1 MTIFPFGKEILY
13 LNEVLRNPGFVE
25 TGFETFL
32 AIKLLDKSL
41 SELDVLLDFDNWR
54 LVMGD
59 SDCFLMPLIMNKN
72 IKIGNHIIS
81 ENSPVFCIGEL
92 SCNHLNN
99 YELAMKTID
108 AMIDAGVDCIKLQT
122 AKPDKIT
129 LNCDSDDFIIKGG
142 TLWDNRTLY
151 SLYVEAQTPWE
162 WHEPI
167 KDYVESRGVEFCLH
181 HLTKV
186 RLIF

>member
-1 MTIFPFGKEILY
+1 
-13 LNEVLRNPGFVE
+13 
-25 TGFETFL
+25 
-32 AIKLLDKSL
+32 
-41 SELDVLLDFDNWR
+41 
-54 LVMGD
+54 
-59 SDCFLMPLIMNKN
+59 
-72 IKIGNHIIS
+72 
-81 ENSPVFCIGEL
+81 
-92 SCNHLNN
+92 
-99 YELAMKTID
+99 
-108 AMIDAGVDCIKLQT
+108 MIDAGVDCIKLQT

-186 RLIF
+186 RLIFRKIECIGL

>member
-1 MTIFPFGKEILY
+1 
-13 LNEVLRNPGFVE
+13 
-25 TGFETFL
+25 
-32 AIKLLDKSL
+32 
-41 SELDVLLDFDNWR
+41 
-54 LVMGD
+54 
-59 SDCFLMPLIMNKN
+59 MPLIMNKN

-151 SLYVEAQTPWE
+151 SLYVEAQTPGMNLLRIMWNQEE
-162 WHEPI
+162 WN
-167 KDYVESRGVEFCLH
+167 FCLH

>member
-1 MTIFPFGKEILY
+1 
-13 LNEVLRNPGFVE
+13 
-25 TGFETFL
+25 
-32 AIKLLDKSL
+32 
-41 SELDVLLDFDNWR
+41 
-54 LVMGD
+54 
-59 SDCFLMPLIMNKN
+59 MNKN

-151 SLYVEAQTPWE
+151 SLYVERRLLGSGMNLLRIMWNQEE
-162 WHEPI
+162 WN
-167 KDYVESRGVEFCLH
+167 FCLH

>member
-1 MTIFPFGKEILY
+1 
-13 LNEVLRNPGFVE
+13 
-25 TGFETFL
+25 
-32 AIKLLDKSL
+32 
-41 SELDVLLDFDNWR
+41 
-54 LVMGD
+54 
-59 SDCFLMPLIMNKN
+59 MNKN

-167 KDYVESRGVEFCLH
+167 KDYVESRGVEFLSSPFD
-181 HLTKV
+181 KSAV
-186 RLIF
+186 DFSEKE